1 MDLQRILVSSEKMDC
16 PPGSEQYF
24 GPQVDLRC
32 RPFDFTLLF
41 EDIFFV
47 CLPAVLFLLLAPIQI
62 WGLFRRRAAF
72 SVRSRGLRRWK
83 AMAFA
88 AILVVQIIY
97 LVYRAQYAELRTRVS
112 LPADILSSTATLAAF
127 LLSRASHGRSLRP
140 STVLDLYLSLSSLL
154 NIARTRTLW
163 LLAAGSPVPILMTVN
178 LSLTLFA
185 LLLESIE
192 ERKRLSSGSPE
203 EFNGVWARISFSWLM
218 PLLKSGYDK
227 VLSQDDLPNLDTRLQ
242 SRLLRRQLITTWSKY
257 DTKARHSLL
266 KASFRTHLST
276 LPSAMIPRLC
286 VTAFTF
292 AQPFLVETTIKFV
305 GDENADPNHGKGLIG
320 AWALV
325 YLGIALSRSLYK
337 YETSR
342 FIAKL
347 RGGLIALV
355 YQQCLNIRAADEG
368 DISAVTL
375 MGTDIER
382 IADVMRLLHETWGSL
397 VDIAIACW
405 LLERQLF
412 LACLAPIALV
422 LVFITIISQ
431 ISVATKNAQ
440 VAWVEKVQER
450 LRATTSLLGDIKAI
464 KMLAL
469 PQALSGLLTNLRTK
483 EIKTSKMF
491 RELLVVTL
499 VLSLTPLCL
508 APAATFAVY
517 VIISVYWTHGSF
529 LTTQAFTSLALIGLL
544 TNPVIVF
551 IQTLPQ
557 VMQCVGSFD
566 RIQQYCNY
574 ADVGLKDENY
584 YEPGHVDLRDESE
597 IHLLAP
603 DGPPEPFDAPH
614 EDTISLHSQGF
625 KWSKDGPLVLKDLEL
640 DIKQEAVTAITGP
653 VGSGKSSLMSC
664 ILGETVDVS
673 SPEGQQKATQQYCKH
688 IAYCSQQ
695 PWLENT
701 TIRNNILS
709 SSSYEKRWYDEVI
722 SCCGLNADLRRFKK
736 GDKTNISSKGLNLSG
751 GQKQRIALARAIYAR
766 KPIVLLD
773 DVFSGMD
780 AHTID
785 VVSSRLLGHGGLL
798 RRQRATVILSTHH
811 RKIMALAD
819 IIVILEDGKITA
831 NDSPVCLL
839 QNNGYINRLGL
850 QLMNNGDGAEIV
862 EPSEVLTAEEVF
874 DMAADA
880 AINISEETDGKHA
893 DIRRKRGE
901 LSVYIYYLASSGW
914 FFVALY
920 SAGVTGWIFCIE
932 FSNIWMKWWSAAN
945 ASDPD
950 KDIWMY
956 LGIYALLGILGTLS
970 GCICAWAAFIYII
983 SRSAA
988 QLHSNLLQ
996 ATLRAPFYSKS
1007 TRDLGKLL
1015 NRFSRDLELID
1026 LELPNNMVNYTS
1038 TVVMCIAKVV
1048 IIAVFTRYLG
1058 VTIPFFAVFIYFL
1071 QSFYLQ
1077 TSRQIRLLAIEAHAP
1092 LFTHFSESIAGAV
1105 TIRAFGWQSYH
1116 QERSYRLIDASQR
1129 PVYLQSCIQ
1138 HWLGFVLETMTTVLV
1153 VLLVSTVLIW
1163 KDRFSPGSVG
1173 VSLVTVIG
1181 FSEVLVRLVQT
1192 WTTLEPSIGAVS
1204 RVKRF
1209 SEETET
1215 EERSEKGAYVP
1226 AAWPQAGA
1234 IEFAGWTTSYGIAT
1248 NAKPVLNGV
1257 TLSIMP
1263 GQHVAICGRTGSGKT
1278 SLILSLLQ
1286 MTEIVEGSISID
1298 GVDLS
1303 TLSCAEVRSRINVVP
1318 QDAFLMPGTV
1328 RFNVD
1333 PWNSASDEDVIRAL
1347 EHVRLRTIIEEQGG
1361 MDEEIDLSSWSA
1373 GQKQLLCF
1381 ARAMLKKS
1389 KILILDEA
1397 MSSVDD
1403 ETENIMQEI
1412 IDTQFKECTVLA
1424 VMHRLQHIRR
1434 YDRAAVF
1441 GDGQLLEYDDPEA
1454 LLSGDSDLARLY
1466 AFYQG

>member
-1 MDLQRILVSSEKMDC
+1 M
-16 PPGSEQYF
+16 
-24 GPQVDLRC
+24 GPVQETSCVFR
-32 RPFDFTLLF
+32 
-41 EDIFFV
+41 EV
-47 CLPAVLFLLLAPIQI
+47 KGHPAME
-62 WGLFRRRAAF
+62 
-72 SVRSRGLRRWK
+72 S
-83 AMAFA
+83 
-88 AILVVQIIY
+88 
-97 LVYRAQYAELRTRVS
+97 
-112 LPADILSSTATLAAF
+112 
-127 LLSRASHGRSLRP
+127 
-140 STVLDLYLSLSSLL
+140 
-154 NIARTRTLW
+154 
-163 LLAAGSPVPILMTVN
+163 AAGSPVPILMTVN

-192 ERKRLSSGSPE
+192 ERKRLSNGSPE
-203 EFNGVWARISFSWLM
+203 EFSGIWARISFSWLL
-218 PLLKSGYDK
+218 PLLKTGYDK

-242 SRLLRRQLITTWSKY
+242 SRVLRRQLITTWSKY
-257 DTKARHSLL
+257 DPKARHSLV
-266 KASFRTHLST
+266 KACFRTHLST
-276 LPSAMIPRLC
+276 LPSAVIPRLC

-292 AQPFLVETTIKFV
+292 AQPFLVETTIGFV
-305 GDENADPNHGKGLIG
+305 GDENAKPYHGRGLIG

-355 YQQCLNIRAADEG
+355 YQRSLNIRTADEG

-382 IADVMRLLHETWGSL
+382 IASAMQLLHETWGSL
-397 VDIAIACW
+397 IEIAIACW

-422 LVFITIISQ
+422 LVFIGITSQ
-431 ISVATKNAQ
+431 ISVATQNAQ
-440 VAWVEKVQER
+440 VTWIEKVQER

-469 PQALSGLLTNLRTK
+469 PQVVSRLLTNLRTN
-483 EIKTSKMF
+483 EIKTSKTF
-491 RELLVVTL
+491 RKLLVATL
-499 VLSLTPLCL
+499 MLSLTPLNL
-508 APAATFAVY
+508 APAATFGVY
-517 VIISVYWTHGSF
+517 VVISVYWTHGSL

-544 TNPVIVF
+544 TGPVIAF
-551 IQTLPQ
+551 IQSLPQ
-557 VMQCVGSFD
+557 VLQCVGCFD

-574 ADVGLKDENY
+574 ADVDLKDENY

-603 DGPPEPFDAPH
+603 DSPPEHFDAPH
-614 EDTISLHSQGF
+614 GDTISLHSQGF
-625 KWSKDGPLVLKDLEL
+625 KWSKNGPTILKDLEL
-640 DIKQEAVTAITGP
+640 DISQEAITAITGP
-653 VGSGKSSLMSC
+653 VGS
-664 ILGETVDVS
+664 
-673 SPEGQQKATQQYCKH
+673 
-688 IAYCSQQ
+688 AYCSQQ

-709 SSSYEKRWYDEVI
+709 SSPYERKWYDEVV
-722 SCCGLNADLRRFKK
+722 SSCGLNTDLNRFKK
-736 GDKTNISSKGLNLSG
+736 GDKTNIGSRGLNLSG
-751 GQKQRIALARAIYAR
+751 GQKQRIALARAVYAK
-766 KPIVLLD
+766 KPIVLFD
-773 DVFSGMD
+773 DIFSSMD

-785 VVSSRLLGHGGLL
+785 VVSSRLFGRVGLL

-811 RKIMALAD
+811 CKLMALSD
-819 IIVILEDGKITA
+819 IIIILEDGKVTA
-831 NDSPVCLL
+831 KDTPASLL
-839 QNNGYINRLGL
+839 QS
-850 QLMNNGDGAEIV
+850 NGDVNKLGIQLTTNGDVTEAAELSKL
-862 EPSEVLTAEEVF
+862 PTAEEFF
-874 DMAADA
+874 DVAADVA
-880 AINISEETDGKHA
+880 LNISEETDGKHV
-893 DIRRKRGE
+893 DIRRKKGE
-901 LSVYIYYLASSGW
+901 LSVYAYYLASSGW
-914 FFVALY
+914 YFVLLY
-920 SAGVTGWIFCIE
+920 SVAVTGWIFCIE
-932 FSNIWMKWWSAAN
+932 FSNVWMKWWSSAN
-945 ASDPD
+945 ASEPD

-996 ATLRAPFYSKS
+996 ATLRAPFYSRS
-1007 TRDLGKLL
+1007 TRDLGELL
-1015 NRFSRDLELID
+1015 NRFSRDMELID
-1026 LELPNNMVNYTS
+1026 MELPSNMVNYTS
-1038 TVVMCIAKVV
+1038 TVVLCIAKVV
-1048 IIAVFTRYLG
+1048 IIAIFTRYLG
-1058 VTIPFFAVFIYFL
+1058 VTIPFFAVYVYFL

-1116 QERSYRLIDASQR
+1116 QERNYRLIDASQR

-1138 HWLGFVLETMTTVLV
+1138 HWLSFVLEMVTTVLA

-1209 SEETET
+1209 AEETET
-1215 EERSEKGAYVP
+1215 EEREEKGAYVP
-1226 AAWPQAGA
+1226 ATWPQAGA
-1234 IEFAGWTTSYGIAT
+1234 IEFAGWTTSYGT
-1248 NAKPVLNGV
+1248 TTDSKPVLNGV
-1257 TLSIMP
+1257 SLSIKA

-1298 GVDLS
+1298 DVDLS
-1303 TLSCAEVRSRINVVP
+1303 TLTCAEVRSRINVVP
-1318 QDAFLMPGTV
+1318 QDPFLMPGTI

-1333 PWNSASDEDVIRAL
+1333 PFNGASDEDIIRAL
-1347 EHVRLRTIIEEQGG
+1347 EQVRLRTIIDEQGG
-1361 MDEEIDLSSWSA
+1361 IDKEIDLSSWSS

-1389 KILILDEA
+1389 RILILDEA
-1397 MSSVDD
+1397 MSSVDHD
-1403 ETENIMQEI
+1403 TETIMQEI

-1424 VMHRLQHIRR
+1424 VMHRLEHIRR
-1434 YDRAAVF
+1434 YDKAAVF
-1441 GDGQLLEYDDPEA
+1441 GDGKLLEFDAPGT
-1454 LLSGDSDLARLY
+1454 LLSGDTNLARLY
-1466 AFYQG
+1466 SFYQS

>member
-1 MDLQRILVSSEKMDC
+1 MDC

-24 GPQVDLRC
+24 GPQVDPRC

-47 CLPAVLFLLLAPIQI
+47 AVPAVV
-62 WGLFRRRAAF
+62 AF
-72 SVRSRGLRRWK
+72 T
-83 AMAFA
+83 
-88 AILVVQIIY
+88 AILAVQVVY
-97 LVYRAQYAELRTRVS
+97 LVFRAQYVELRTKLS
-112 LPADILSSTATLAAF
+112 LPADILSSTATVAAF
-127 LLSRASHGRSLRP
+127 FLSRASHGRSLRP

-192 ERKRLSSGSPE
+192 ERKRLSNGSPE
-203 EFNGVWARISFSWLM
+203 EFSGIWARISFSWLL
-218 PLLKSGYDK
+218 PLLKTGYDK

-257 DTKARHSLL
+257 DPKARHSLV
-266 KASFRTHLST
+266 KACFRTHLST
-276 LPSAMIPRLC
+276 LPSAVIPRLC

-292 AQPFLVETTIKFV
+292 AQPFLVETTIGFV
-305 GDENADPNHGKGLIG
+305 GDENAKPYHGRGLIG

-355 YQQCLNIRAADEG
+355 YQRSLNIRTADEG

-382 IADVMRLLHETWGSL
+382 IASAMQLLHETWGSL
-397 VDIAIACW
+397 LEIAIACW

-422 LVFITIISQ
+422 LVFIGITSR
-431 ISVATKNAQ
+431 ISVATQNAQ
-440 VAWVEKVQER
+440 VAWIEKVQER

-469 PQALSGLLTNLRTK
+469 PQVVSRLLTNLRTN
-483 EIKTSKMF
+483 EIKTSKTF
-491 RELLVVTL
+491 RELLVATL
-499 VLSLTPLCL
+499 MLSLTPLNL
-508 APAATFAVY
+508 APAATFGIY
-517 VIISVYWTHGSF
+517 VVISVYWTHGSL

-544 TNPVIVF
+544 TGPVIVF
-551 IQTLPQ
+551 IQSLPQ
-557 VMQCVGSFD
+557 VLQCVGCFD
-566 RIQQYCNY
+566 RIQQY
-574 ADVGLKDENY
+574 
-584 YEPGHVDLRDESE
+584 S
-597 IHLLAP
+597 P
-603 DGPPEPFDAPH
+603 DSPPEPFDAPH
-614 EDTISLHSQGF
+614 GDTISLHN
-625 KWSKDGPLVLKDLEL
+625 LEL
-640 DIKQEAVTAITGP
+640 DIRQEAITAITGP

-664 ILGETVDVS
+664 ILGEMIDIS
-673 SPEGQQKATQQYCKH
+673 SPEGQPKVSRQYCKH
-688 IAYCSQQ
+688 VAYCSQQ

-709 SSSYEKRWYDEVI
+709 SSPYERKWYDEVV
-722 SCCGLNADLRRFKK
+722 SSCGLNADLNRFKK
-736 GDKTNISSKGLNLSG
+736 GDKTNIGSRGLNLSG
-751 GQKQRIALARAIYAR
+751 GQKQRIALARAVYAK

-785 VVSSRLLGHGGLL
+785 VVSSRLFGRVGLL
-798 RRQRATVILSTHH
+798 RRQRATVIFSTHH
-811 RKIMALAD
+811 RKLMALSD
-819 IIVILEDGKITA
+819 IIIVLENGKLTT
-831 NDSPVCLL
+831 
-839 QNNGYINRLGL
+839 
-850 QLMNNGDGAEIV
+850 NGDVTEAA
-862 EPSEVLTAEEVF
+862 EPSKLPTAEEVF
-874 DMAADA
+874 DIAADV
-880 AINISEETDGKHA
+880 AINISEETDGKHV
-893 DIRRKRGE
+893 DIRRKKGE
-901 LSVYIYYLASSGW
+901 LSVYAYYLASSGW
-914 FFVALY
+914 YFVILY
-920 SAGVTGWIFCIE
+920 SAAVTGWIFCIE
-932 FSNIWMKWWSAAN
+932 FSNVWMKWWSAAN
-945 ASDPD
+945 ASEPD

-996 ATLRAPFYSKS
+996 ATLRAPFYSRS
-1007 TRDLGKLL
+1007 TRDLGELL
-1015 NRFSRDLELID
+1015 NRFSRDMELID
-1026 LELPNNMVNYTS
+1026 MELPSNMVNYTS
-1038 TVVMCIAKVV
+1038 TVVLCIAKVV

-1058 VTIPFFAVFIYFL
+1058 VTIPFFAVYVYFL

-1116 QERSYRLIDASQR
+1116 QERNYRLTDASQR

-1138 HWLGFVLETMTTVLV
+1138 HWLSFVLEMVTTVLA

-1181 FSEVLVRLVQT
+1181 FSDVLVRLVQT

-1209 SEETET
+1209 AEETET
-1215 EERSEKGAYVP
+1215 EERKEKGAYVP
-1226 AAWPQAGA
+1226 ATWPQAGA
-1234 IEFAGWTTSYGIAT
+1234 IEFAGWTTAYGT
-1248 NAKPVLNGV
+1248 TTDAKPVLDGV
-1257 TLSIMP
+1257 SLSIKAW
-1263 GQHVAICGRTGSGKT
+1263 QHVAICGRTGSGKT

-1298 GVDLS
+1298 DVDLS
-1303 TLSCAEVRSRINVVP
+1303 TLTCAEVRSRINVVP
-1318 QDAFLMPGTV
+1318 QDPFLMPGTI

-1333 PWNSASDEDVIRAL
+1333 PWNSASDEDIIRAL
-1347 EHVRLRTIIEEQGG
+1347 EQVRLRTIIDEQGG
-1361 MDEEIDLSSWSA
+1361 IDKEIDLSSWSS

-1389 KILILDEA
+1389 RILILDEA
-1397 MSSVDD
+1397 MSSVDHD
-1403 ETENIMQEI
+1403 TEAIMQEI

-1424 VMHRLQHIRR
+1424 VMHRLEHIRR
-1434 YDRAAVF
+1434 YDKAAVF
-1441 GDGQLLEYDDPEA
+1441 GDGKLLEFDAPGT
-1454 LLSGDSDLARLY
+1454 LLSRDTNLAKLY
-1466 AFYQG
+1466 SFYQS